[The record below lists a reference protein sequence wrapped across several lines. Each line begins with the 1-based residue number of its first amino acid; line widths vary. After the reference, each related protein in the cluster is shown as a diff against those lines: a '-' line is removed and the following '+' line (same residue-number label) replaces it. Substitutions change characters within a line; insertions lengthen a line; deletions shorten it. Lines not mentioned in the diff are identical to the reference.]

1 MATKKAILQAY
12 YLISA
17 NAKLVDEGN
26 DEKFKILIRSW
37 EIAFRNIDDKTLGFA
52 VERFLTEVTEVNR
65 SMVVSAKLLELC
77 QPMEKPFNENI
88 VPSVIGQLIL
98 NWRDEDKLIQIKAE
112 TDPLLWKIIVD
123 YPFSV
128 IKEASNEQL
137 PTIYAQIRN
146 DYKTRYQTQK
156 AEEHNRRLELLKGQ
170 NNNIL
175 FLEAGR

>member
-37 EIAFRNIDDKTLGFA
+37 EIAFRNIDDNQLGYA

-77 QPMEKPFNENI
+77 QPKERPFNENI

-98 NWRDEDKLIQIKAE
+98 NWRDENKLIQIKAE

-146 DYKTRYQTQK
+146 DYRTRYLTLK
-156 AEEHNRRLELLKGQ
+156 AEEHNKKLEQLKLKNDNILRLEDK
-170 NNNIL
+170 
-175 FLEAGR
+175 